1 MKGKQQDFR
10 TEKYIRYGI
19 RKYSFGAASVAI
31 AAGLMF
37 LGNGAVSATEVQNAE
52 TVVAT
57 NAPDQDNKEK
67 AEPKAETVETV
78 KPETEKATEAKP
90 EVKKVNKSILEA
102 SIATLERN
110 IKSAPDA
117 DQAVLS
123 VAREALEKAKA
134 VLSNDATTQEEVDAQ
149 VKIVND
155 LDVVVTEAQAAGVTA
170 KVEEK
175 KAEEKAKS
183 EAKQTLEVKEAKKEL
198 TKVLSEAEVTS
209 KLAETELAK
218 ADVKEENKAAVT
230 AAVAKNQA
238 VLAETKTL
246 LADTSVT
253 KEQVDAQLERLNES
267 ILAVYNELKNAG
279 IGRDGKFSYVLA
291 DVADTVAEPPLSEEE
306 QAKHWE
312 KYKDKNTARLTKQ
325 IKWFDIGSSTA
336 KVENLGSGDKL
347 QVGTKFIQEISPGY
361 EVTLTVTK
369 LAPFNSTDVYK
380 ERGGAGYDP
389 NAKNVYKDGTLA
401 EIKVEKQGS
410 YSVAKTNG
418 MDTRGKTV
426 IRSVQNGAN
435 VGVELSVKATLNG
448 KEVPAN
454 VVFLT
459 GEEAGSS
466 EIEIYKT
473 DGDGFE
479 LVTELSNSTV
489 RNQETARS
497 YTTETYE
504 KRSVA
509 GAGHG
514 QAGNQLGIKNTIE
527 GSGKPAFEIFKQDKG
542 KGFFNKTITS
552 DTVVAM
558 RESDGTYN
566 TDGLGTQIFGP
577 VSTHRSSGFS
587 TPLVMTRNAKNI
599 GMYIFSS
606 GQQGS
611 MLGFMLLDEG
621 DAPAS
626 YGRVAHSISKSN
638 GQKQPY
644 LGSVAPDVDIRTT
657 PITKTTAFKYD
668 DNHGDGAADEG
679 ARQLMGDGVQAN
691 DNYTLHR
698 VNDKTYSMTFDA
710 HLDGESS
717 AWVNGWIDFNGNGK
731 FDEGEAAT
739 PTEVTQDG
747 KVTLTWT
754 TNVQNVDT
762 TQTKLASRIRIALD
776 KADITTP
783 TGIAYSGEVEDFQ
796 IQQTIPPRGT
806 KEETSGIQGAT
817 QNATVQFNAY
827 GQINYDF
834 SETNTIDTSV
844 KSQIVK
850 ADGSLV
856 TDADLVDGYYVV
868 QGQGKYKITDN
879 GKDVNVEFVPEAN
892 FVGTADGI
900 TIRRTDANGATTGW
914 GLNGNRVVKGEG
926 EDAATLNLIS
936 DQVQLQNSPSKGS
949 MDGRYIPT
957 VTPKPITADPKTSK
971 DVQGKA
977 QKETPVF
984 KTDAGKDN
992 EAVITPSTTHPA
1004 KLVDPKTGK
1013 PTEETSVTVKN
1024 EGTYTIN
1031 PTTGEVTFQPL
1042 PTFTGRATGIGVS
1055 LTAPV
1060 GVDKT
1065 GAEATATTTTTYT
1078 PEVTPVKP
1086 TAEPA
1091 TSTGIQGETQTG
1103 TPTFAA
1109 GDAEVPIKA
1118 GSVKLLNADGTG
1130 AQGAVPALDN
1140 NGNKVGEYTVDP
1152 ATGVVTFTPTDKT
1165 YVGPVEPAKVQAE
1178 DNNGTKVETKYT
1190 PSIVGVK
1197 PTATPAES
1205 TNIQGEAQSGT
1216 VAFAPGKATIAGVE
1230 KSVAIKAN
1238 SAVLLD
1244 KQGNP
1249 VASGTPV
1256 DAEDANGNKVGEYTI
1271 DPATNTVTFT
1281 PTDKTYT
1288 GTVVPANV
1296 QAEDENGTKVKTTY
1310 TPTIVGV
1317 TPTAEPAETTDVQGV
1332 EQSKE
1337 VTFKPGKTTIDGVEK
1352 EVPLNTDS
1360 FTLLDENGQAATS
1373 VPAKNP
1379 VGDVIGTYTLKV
1391 VDGKAT
1397 AVFTPTD
1404 KTYAGEVKPVTIQA
1418 KDTNGTPVTTTYTP
1432 NITPVEPTGK
1442 PTSTEGAQGQPQEG
1456 TPTFTPGDDKIPMK
1470 IDATQPAKLV
1480 NPETGNPI
1488 EETTMPAKDAK
1499 GNTVGTYSIEPTT
1512 GKVTFTPNKDFV
1524 GTPVPVTVQAKDANG
1539 TPTTATYTP
1548 TVKPV
1553 TPEGINTF
1561 TEDIQGAP
1569 QSGKPQ
1575 FKPGKTTINNQEVE
1589 VPMDDNTPAKLV
1601 DPTTGKEVTSVT
1613 IPNEGTYTVDQDGTV
1628 HFTPDKQFH
1637 GKGQT
1642 LKVVRHDMNGTKVT
1656 AEYTAVVKPATPE
1669 GTEVLTAA
1677 VQGKVQSGKPNF
1689 IGGKAEVNG
1698 VEKTVDIDETT
1709 PAKLIDPKTGQEA
1722 TTVTI
1727 PGEGTYTVKED
1738 GTVTFTPEKGFV
1750 GKGTEL
1756 TVKRVDLNGT
1766 PALGKYT
1773 AVVIGTK
1780 PTAEPSV
1787 TSDIQGQ
1794 TQRQAVKFKG
1804 GTVEVEDPMTKVK
1817 TQETVAIDPSTYTLL
1832 DENGQPAPSVP
1843 AKNTAGDVVGTYTL
1857 VKEEGKDPV
1866 AVFTP
1871 TDKSYTGEVKPVTVQ
1886 AKDTNGVAVTTTYTP
1901 NITPVKPTAKAATS
1915 EGAQG
1920 QEQSGTP
1927 TFTEGHEKAPI
1938 DPTVPAKL
1946 IDPKTGEPTDEKSV
1960 TVPGEGTYTINPDT
1974 GAVTFKPEP
1983 NFTGKA
1989 TGVEVQ
1995 RKDTNGTP
2003 ATAKYTPTVKPVTPT
2018 SKDVISEDIQGA
2030 KQTGTPVFTPGKTTV
2045 NGQEVTV
2052 DLDPEVKPTLV
2063 GADEEGKVVV
2073 PNEGTYTIDE
2083 NGVVTFTP
2091 EPNFSGKAS
2100 GVTVKRADTNGTEVT
2115 AKYTPTVKPVT
2126 PTAKGATTTDVQG
2139 STQTGKPLFT
2149 PGKTTV
2155 NGVEKTVELSD
2166 KPAKLVDP
2174 KTGDPVDS
2182 VTVDGEGTYTVAEDG
2197 TVTFT
2202 PEKSFTGQATGVT
2215 VKREDKNGTPVTAQY
2230 TPVVLPV
2237 TPTSKDVTSIGEKG
2251 AKQSE
2256 TPVFKAGT
2264 TKLNGKT
2271 ITVPIDEKVAPTFE
2285 DGTTEKV
2292 VPGEGTYTIDKNG
2305 KVTFT
2310 PEKDFV
2316 GKASGVTVKRVDEN
2330 GTPVTATYT
2339 PTVLGKTSTKDVT
2352 SEGAKNTPQS
2362 NTPEFKG
2369 DVDTTVPP
2377 TFEDGTTEK
2386 VVPGQGTYTID
2397 KDGKVTFTPEENFV
2411 GTATPVE
2418 VVRKDKNGRTIQASY
2433 TPTVRPDTKFVVVGK
2448 DGKETELIPSKDGE
2462 NPSEEISG
2470 YKVVKTE
2477 KDEKGNT
2484 KHIYEKVT
2492 TKHVD
2497 SNGNPI
2503 PGTTTEEG
2511 TTPKKDIPGYKFV
2524 ATKTLPNGDTEH
2536 VYEKVTT
2543 SFKDKEGNAIPNY
2556 PTEEGEQPKKD
2567 IPGYK
2572 FVTTNK
2578 LPNGDTEHVYEKV
2591 TTSFK
2596 DKEGNAIPGNPT
2608 EEGEQPKK
2616 DIPGYKFVTTNKLPN
2631 GDTEHVYE
2639 KVTTSFKD
2647 KEGNAIPNYPTEEG
2661 EQPKKAIPGYK
2672 FVTTN
2677 KLPNGDTEHVYEKV
2691 TTSFK
2696 DKEGNAIPGNPTEE
2710 GEQPKKDI
2718 PGYEFV
2724 TTTTDKDGNVTH
2736 VYRKVVKTT
2745 TSFVDESGK
2754 PVSPNEEG
2762 SQPKKDIPGYEF
2774 VTTTTDKD
2782 GNVTH
2787 VYRKVVKTTTS
2798 FVDESGKPVSPNEEA
2813 DQPKKDIPG
2822 YRFVGTKKLPN
2833 GDTEH
2838 VYEKVTTSFKDK
2850 EGKEIPGNPTEEGD
2864 QPKKAIPGY
2873 EFVTTTTDKEGN
2885 VTHVYRKVVKTT
2897 TSFVDE
2903 SGKPVSPNEE
2913 GDQPKKDIP
2922 GYRFVETKKL
2932 SNGNTE
2938 HVYEKVT
2945 PPAPTP
2951 TPFEYKVITTYVDEN
2966 GELIIPDENGSHPGK
2981 SLEGYEL
2988 VRTKTDAN
2996 GNVHNVYRKIQSQ
3009 KPVQP
3014 VEPAT
3019 PAMPEQPAKPQV
3031 SATPAQPVQATA
3043 MKEAEAKR
3051 ELPNTG
3057 TEYNASLAAL
3067 GLLGVL
3073 SGFGLVARKKK
3084 ED

>member
-1 MKGKQQDFR
+1 
-10 TEKYIRYGI
+10 
-19 RKYSFGAASVAI
+19 
-31 AAGLMF
+31 
-37 LGNGAVSATEVQNAE
+37 
-52 TVVAT
+52 
-57 NAPDQDNKEK
+57 
-67 AEPKAETVETV
+67 
-78 KPETEKATEAKP
+78 
-90 EVKKVNKSILEA
+90 
-102 SIATLERN
+102 
-110 IKSAPDA
+110 
-117 DQAVLS
+117 
-123 VAREALEKAKA
+123 
-134 VLSNDATTQEEVDAQ
+134 
-149 VKIVND
+149 
-155 LDVVVTEAQAAGVTA
+155 
-170 KVEEK
+170 
-175 KAEEKAKS
+175 
-183 EAKQTLEVKEAKKEL
+183 
-198 TKVLSEAEVTS
+198 
-209 KLAETELAK
+209 
-218 ADVKEENKAAVT
+218 
-230 AAVAKNQA
+230 
-238 VLAETKTL
+238 
-246 LADTSVT
+246 
-253 KEQVDAQLERLNES
+253 
-267 ILAVYNELKNAG
+267 
-279 IGRDGKFSYVLA
+279 
-291 DVADTVAEPPLSEEE
+291 
-306 QAKHWE
+306 
-312 KYKDKNTARLTKQ
+312 
-325 IKWFDIGSSTA
+325 
-336 KVENLGSGDKL
+336 
-347 QVGTKFIQEISPGY
+347 
-361 EVTLTVTK
+361 
-369 LAPFNSTDVYK
+369 
-380 ERGGAGYDP
+380 
-389 NAKNVYKDGTLA
+389 
-401 EIKVEKQGS
+401 
-410 YSVAKTNG
+410 
-418 MDTRGKTV
+418 MDTGGKTV

-435 VGVELSVKATLNG
+435 VGVEFSVKATLNG

-479 LVTELSNSTV
+479 LVSELSNSTV
-489 RNQETARS
+489 KNQETARS
-497 YTTETYE
+497 YTAETYE
-504 KRSVA
+504 RRTLAS
-509 GAGHG
+509 AGHG
-514 QAGNQLGIKNTIE
+514 QSGQLGVEYTIN
-527 GSGKPAFEIFKQDKG
+527 GSGKKAFEPFKADKAA
-542 KGFFNKTITS
+542 GFFNTTVTS
-552 DTVVAM
+552 DTVIAM
-558 RESDGTYN
+558 KAADGKYHV
-566 TDGLGTQIFGP
+566 DGLGTQIFGP

-611 MLGFMLLDEG
+611 MLGFMVLDEG

-626 YGRVAHSISKSN
+626 YGRVAHSIAKSN

-691 DNYTLHR
+691 DNYTLHK

-762 TQTKLASRIRIALD
+762 TQTKLATRLRIALD

-806 KEETSGIQGAT
+806 KEETSDVQGAT

-834 SETNTIDTSV
+834 SETNTIDTTV

-850 ADGSLV
+850 PDGSLV

-879 GKDVNVEFVPEAN
+879 GKDVNVEFIPEAN

-900 TIRRTDANGATTGW
+900 TIRRTDTNGETTGW
-914 GLNGNRVVKGEG
+914 GLNGNTVVKGEG

-957 VTPKPITADPKTSK
+957 VTPKPITGEPKTSK

-992 EAVITPSTTHPA
+992 EAVITPSATHPA

-1013 PTEETSVTVKN
+1013 PTDEASVTVEN

-1065 GAEATATTTTTYT
+1065 GAEATATATTTYT

-1103 TPTFAA
+1103 TPTFTA
-1109 GDAEVPIKA
+1109 GNAEVPIKA
-1118 GSVKLLNADGTG
+1118 GSVKLLNADGTE
-1130 AQGAVPALDN
+1130 AQGAVPALDP

-1152 ATGVVTFTPTDKT
+1152 TTGVVTFTSTDKT

-1197 PTATPAES
+1197 PTAKPAES
-1205 TNIQGEAQSGT
+1205 SNIQGEAQSGT

-1230 KSVAIKAN
+1230 KEVPIKAN

-1244 KQGNP
+1244 KEGNP
-1249 VASGTPV
+1249 VAAGTPV

-1317 TPTAEPAETTDVQGV
+1317 TPTATPADSTDVQGV

-1360 FTLLDENGQAATS
+1360 FTLLDENGQPATS
-1373 VPAKNP
+1373 VPAKNSA
-1379 VGDVIGTYTLKV
+1379 GDVIGTYTLKV

-1432 NITPVEPTGK
+1432 NITPVSPTGT
-1442 PTSTEGAQGQPQEG
+1442 PTTTEGAQGQPQEG
-1456 TPTFTPGDDKIPMK
+1456 TPTFTQGDAKVPMK
-1470 IDATQPAKLV
+1470 IDNEQPAKLID
-1480 NPETGNPI
+1480 PATGNPTD
-1488 EETTMPAKDAK
+1488 ETTIPAKDAK
-1499 GNTVGTYSIEPTT
+1499 GNTVGTYTIDPTT

-1524 GTPVPVTVQAKDANG
+1524 GTPVPATVQAKDANG

-1553 TPEGINTF
+1553 TPEGINKF

-1569 QSGKPQ
+1569 QSGKPE
-1575 FKPGKTTINNQEVE
+1575 FKPGKTTINGQEVE
-1589 VPMDDNTPAKLV
+1589 VPIDNNTPAKLV
-1601 DPTTGKEVTSVT
+1601 DPTTGQEVTSVT
-1613 IPNEGTYTVDQDGTV
+1613 IPGEGTYTVDPDGTV
-1628 HFTPDKQFH
+1628 HFTPDKQFT

-1642 LKVVRHDMNGTKVT
+1642 LKVVRQDTNGTKVT
-1656 AEYTAVVKPATPE
+1656 AEYTAVVKPATPD
-1669 GTEVLTAA
+1669 GTEVLTAG
-1677 VQGKVQSGKPNF
+1677 VQGKEQSGRPNF
-1689 IGGKAEVNG
+1689 VGGKAMVNG
-1698 VEKTVDIDETT
+1698 VEKTVDIDETK

-1727 PGEGTYTVKED
+1727 DGEGTYTVDPD
-1738 GTVTFTPEKGFV
+1738 GTVHFTPEKGFV

-1794 TQRQAVKFKG
+1794 TQSQPVKFKG
-1804 GTVEVEDPMTKVK
+1804 GKVEVEDPMTKVK
-1817 TQETVAIDPSTYTLL
+1817 TQETIAIDPTTYTLL
-1832 DENGQPAPSVP
+1832 DENGQKATEVP
-1843 AKNTAGDVVGTYTL
+1843 AKNPAGDVVGTYTL

-1886 AKDTNGVAVTTTYTP
+1886 AKDTNGTAVTTTYTP

-1927 TFTEGHEKAPI
+1927 TFTEGHPKAPI

-1946 IDPKTGEPTDEKSV
+1946 IDPETGEPTDEKSV
-1960 TVPGEGTYTINPDT
+1960 TVPGEGTYTVAPDGT
-1974 GAVTFKPEP
+1974 VTFKPEP

-2018 SKDVISEDIQGA
+2018 SKDAISEDVQGA

-2045 NGQEVTV
+2045 IGQDVTV

-2091 EPNFSGKAS
+2091 EPNFTGKAS
-2100 GVTVKRADTNGTEVT
+2100 GVTVKRADKNGTEVT

-2126 PTAKGATTTDVQG
+2126 PTAKDATTTDVQG
-2139 STQTGKPLFT
+2139 STQSGKPVFT

-2182 VTVDGEGTYTVAEDG
+2182 VTVDGEGTYTVAPDG

-2202 PEKSFTGQATGVT
+2202 PNKDFTGQAKGVT

-2237 TPTSKDVTSIGEKG
+2237 TPTGKDVTSIGEKG
-2251 AKQSE
+2251 EKQSE

-2271 ITVPIDEKVAPTFE
+2271 VVVPIDEKVAPTFE
-2285 DGTTEKV
+2285 DGTTTKE
-2292 VPGEGTYTIDKNG
+2292 VPGEGTYTIDKEG

-2310 PEKDFV
+2310 PEPNFV

-2377 TFEDGTTEK
+2377 TFEDGKTTKE
-2386 VVPGQGTYTID
+2386 VPGQGTYTID
-2397 KDGKVTFTPEENFV
+2397 KDGKVTFTPEKDFV

-2418 VVRKDKNGRTIQASY
+2418 VVRKDKNGRTIKASY

-2448 DGKETELIPSKDGE
+2448 DGKETEIIPSKDGE
-2462 NPSEEISG
+2462 NPSESIPG

-2484 KHIYEKVT
+2484 KHIYEPVT

-2497 SNGNPI
+2497 RKGNPIPGTTTEEGTKDPKNIPGYKVVETKKLPNGDTEYVYEKVTTSFIDSEGNLITVDKDNKPVESTEEGTKPKKDIPGYKFVETRTLENGDTEHVYEKVTTKHLDRNGNPI

-2511 TTPKKDIPGYKFV
+2511 TTPAKTSKELPGYK
-2524 ATKTLPNGDTEH
+2524 
-2536 VYEKVTT
+2536 
-2543 SFKDKEGNAIPNY
+2543 
-2556 PTEEGEQPKKD
+2556 
-2567 IPGYK
+2567 
-2572 FVTTNK
+2572 
-2578 LPNGDTEHVYEKV
+2578 
-2591 TTSFK
+2591 
-2596 DKEGNAIPGNPT
+2596 
-2608 EEGEQPKK
+2608 
-2616 DIPGYKFVTTNKLPN
+2616 
-2631 GDTEHVYE
+2631 
-2639 KVTTSFKD
+2639 
-2647 KEGNAIPNYPTEEG
+2647 
-2661 EQPKKAIPGYK
+2661 
-2672 FVTTN
+2672 
-2677 KLPNGDTEHVYEKV
+2677 
-2691 TTSFK
+2691 
-2696 DKEGNAIPGNPTEE
+2696 
-2710 GEQPKKDI
+2710 
-2718 PGYEFV
+2718 
-2724 TTTTDKDGNVTH
+2724 
-2736 VYRKVVKTT
+2736 VV
-2745 TSFVDESGK
+2745 E
-2754 PVSPNEEG
+2754 
-2762 SQPKKDIPGYEF
+2762 
-2774 VTTTTDKD
+2774 
-2782 GNVTH
+2782 
-2787 VYRKVVKTTTS
+2787 
-2798 FVDESGKPVSPNEEA
+2798 
-2813 DQPKKDIPG
+2813 
-2822 YRFVGTKKLPN
+2822 TKKLPN
-2833 GDTEH
+2833 GDTEYI
-2838 VYEKVTTSFKDK
+2838 YEKVTTKHVDRK
-2850 EGKEIPGNPTEEGD
+2850 GNPIPGTTTEEGTT
-2864 QPKKAIPGY
+2864 PAKTSKELPGY
-2873 EFVTTTTDKEGN
+2873 
-2885 VTHVYRKVVKTT
+2885 KV
-2897 TSFVDE
+2897 
-2903 SGKPVSPNEE
+2903 
-2913 GDQPKKDIP
+2913 
-2922 GYRFVETKKL
+2922 VETKKL
-2932 SNGNTE
+2932 PNGDTE
-2938 HVYEKVT
+2938 YIYEKVT
-2945 PPAPTP
+2945 TKHVDRKGNPIPGTTTEEGTTPAKTSKELPGYKVVETKKLPNGDTEYIYEKVTTKHVDRKGNPIPGTTTEEGTTPAKTSKELPGYKVVETKKLPNGDTEYIYEKVTTKHVDRKGNPIPGTTTEEGTTPAKTSKELPGYKVVETKKLPNGDTEYIYEKGTTPAPTP
-2951 TPFEYKVITTYVDEN
+2951 TPVVEKSTTWVDEDGNPLKPSENGSVEAGSVPGYVFDRTVVDGEGNVRHIFKKATRIPTTTIVTTWTDENGNPLRPSENGAKGMGTVEGYEFVRTIVDEN
-2966 GELIIPDENGSHPGK
+2966 GNIRHIF
-2981 SLEGYEL
+2981 
-2988 VRTKTDAN
+2988 
-2996 GNVHNVYRKIQSQ
+2996 RK
-3009 KPVQP
+3009 VTA
-3014 VEPAT
+3014 AT
-3019 PAMPEQPAKPQV
+3019 PKAQV
-3031 SATPAQPVQATA
+3031 
-3043 MKEAEAKR
+3043 KR
-3051 ELPNTG
+3051 LANTG
-3057 TEYNASLAAL
+3057 SETSNTAAA
-3067 GLLGVL
+3067 GFGVL
-3073 SGFGLVARKKK
+3073 LAGIAAAIRKRRKQ
-3084 ED
+3084 D